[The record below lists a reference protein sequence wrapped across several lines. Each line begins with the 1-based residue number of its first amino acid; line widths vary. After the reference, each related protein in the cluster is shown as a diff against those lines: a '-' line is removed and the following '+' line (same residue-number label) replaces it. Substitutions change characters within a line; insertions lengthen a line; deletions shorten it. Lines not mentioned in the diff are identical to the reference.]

1 MLVIDFYTLKTVN
14 TLNLIGEVLLKSL
27 RATCLQQV
35 VWRYWTFGNLITT
48 VKEVA
53 FSHNDVFTHRDQ
65 VICMLASVHISHDDL
80 LLTAH
85 IRAVGNFTVDL
96 SDGAGLLR
104 TTCFEELG
112 DTWQTTSNITSLG
125 NLTRCSSKLS
135 TTLNASALF
144 HRKVGT
150 HRDGT
155 AVNDFRSLLINDDNL
170 RVEVFLVL
178 GNHHALLACFL
189 VSLRLDSNA
198 LDHVTELNFTSF
210 LSENWHVVRIPG
222 YKDFAFFDLFT
233 IRN

>member
-53 FSHNDVFTHRDQ
+53 FTHNDVFTHRDQ

-170 RVEVFLVL
+170 RVEVFLML
-178 GNHHALLACFL
+178 GDHHSLLACFL